1 MDSTKLHILMRLFL
15 CMVTLATSLVAYGDI
30 YQWRDDN
37 GKLHF
42 GDRPPEQST
51 SEKITPKTSPAI
63 QELDITVLHQDFTLP
78 DADGL
83 HDGTL
88 QAIRSIYRRY
98 RSDFGLDLHGTAEV
112 NLYLFKRQADFRQWM
127 VDRIGTSNPNYAGV
141 FIPASNEVAVWR
153 WGNDQQVAQTIL
165 HESSHVLLY
174 QLSPASP
181 VWLHEGLAQYF
192 QTLEVQPDGRLKV
205 GTLPDAQARIQQWID
220 EGRLITLRQYLSL
233 DDAQWRRMAHQLD
246 AIPYTVA
253 WATTAF
259 LMSKPVGRSTLR
271 KLLQELEK
279 TDRRP
284 TLRRI
289 DQIYPGGLTRLE
301 YDFFRWAQSD
311 MAPHWY

>member
-1 MDSTKLHILMRLFL
+1 MDSTKLYALIRTGLYLTAL
-15 CMVTLATSLVAYGDI
+15 SLSLSAYGDI
-30 YQWRDDN
+30 FQWRDDN

-42 GDRPPEQST
+42 GDRPPEQVD
-51 SEKITPKTSPAI
+51 SEKITPRTSPVM
-63 QELDITVLHQDFTLP
+63 QELEITVLRQDFTLP
-78 DADGL
+78 DGL
-83 HDGTL
+83 HDSTL
-88 QAIRSIYRRY
+88 EAIRSIYQRY
-98 RSDFGLDLHGTAEV
+98 RNDFGLDLHGTAEV
-112 NLYLFKRQADFRQWM
+112 NLYLFEHQEDFSQWM
-127 VDRIGTSNPNYAGV
+127 VERIGSSNANYAGV
-141 FIPASNEVAVWR
+141 FIPSSNEVAVWR
-153 WGNDQQVAQTIL
+153 WGDDQDVAQTIL

-205 GTLPDAQARIQQWID
+205 STLPDAQARIRQWMD

-233 DDAQWRRMAHQLD
+233 DDAQWRRMAHELD

-271 KLLQELEK
+271 QLLQELEK

-289 DQIYPGGLTRLE
+289 GEIYPGGLTRLE

>member
-1 MDSTKLHILMRLFL
+1 MDAKKLFALTRTALWLTML
-15 CMVTLATSLVAYGDI
+15 VSSLAAHGDI
-30 YQWRDDN
+30 FQWRDEN

-42 GDRPPEQST
+42 GDRPPEQVD
-51 SEKITPKTSPAI
+51 SEKVTPKTSPVM
-63 QELDITVLHQDFTLP
+63 QELEITVLRQDFTLP
-78 DADGL
+78 DGL
-83 HDGTL
+83 HDSTL
-88 QAIRSIYRRY
+88 EAIRSIYRRY
-98 RSDFGLDLHGTAEV
+98 RSDFGLDLHGTAQV
-112 NLYLFKRQADFRQWM
+112 NLYLFEQQADFRQWM
-127 VDRIGTSNPNYAGV
+127 VERIGSSNANYAGV
-141 FIPASNEVAVWR
+141 FIPSSNEVAVWR
-153 WGNDQQVAQTIL
+153 WGDDQDVAQTVL

-192 QTLEVQPDGRLKV
+192 QTLKVQPDGRLKV
-205 GTLPDAQARIQQWID
+205 SPLTDAQARIRQWMN

-233 DDAQWRRMAHQLD
+233 DDIQWRRMAHELD

-271 KLLQELEK
+271 TLLQELEK
-279 TDRRP
+279 TDSRP

-289 DQIYPGGLTRLE
+289 GEIYPGGLTRLE

-311 MAPHWY
+311 MAAHWY

>member
-1 MDSTKLHILMRLFL
+1 MDSTKLLVLIRALF
-15 CMVTLATSLVAYGDI
+15 CLAALSVALTAHGEI
-30 YQWRDDN
+30 FQWRDDN

-42 GDRPPEQST
+42 GDRPPEQVDSQI
-51 SEKITPKTSPAI
+51 ITPTTSPAT
-63 QELDITVLHQDFTLP
+63 QELEITVLHQDFTLP
-78 DADGL
+78 GDL
-83 HDGTL
+83 HDSTL

-98 RSDFGLDLHGTAEV
+98 RNDFGLDLHGTAEV
-112 NLYLFKRQADFRQWM
+112 NLYLFDKQSDFREWM
-127 VDRIGTSNPNYAGV
+127 VERIGSSNPHYAGV

-153 WGNDQQVAQTIL
+153 WGDDQNVAQTIL

-192 QTLEVQPDGRLKV
+192 QTMEVQPDGRLKV
-205 GTLPDAQARIQQWID
+205 STLPDAQARIRQWMD

-233 DDAQWRRMAHQLD
+233 DDAQWRRMAHELD

-279 TDRRP
+279 TDSRP

-311 MAPHWY
+311 MTPHWY